1 MCSRGKTFL
10 PVECCFNDLAGSN
23 TIKIRWGACW
33 SSTKQTGSSS
43 HQIITPSRHHIA
55 LKCLLHAKHQ
65 TLASHHSISHTII

>member
-23 TIKIRWGACW
+23 TIKIQWGACW
-33 SSTKQTGSSS
+33 SSTKQTGSLS

-55 LKCLLHAKHQ
+55 LTSFNITHNYLKKH
-65 TLASHHSISHTII
+65 TLK